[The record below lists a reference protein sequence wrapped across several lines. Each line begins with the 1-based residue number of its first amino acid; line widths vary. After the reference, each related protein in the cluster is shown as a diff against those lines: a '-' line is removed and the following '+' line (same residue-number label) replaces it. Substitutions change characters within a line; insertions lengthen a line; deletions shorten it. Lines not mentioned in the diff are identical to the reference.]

1 MKSVLR
7 SLSVLM
13 LSGVIFSC
21 NSGEEKAAAA
31 AVETEVIPQ
40 VRVQQVFERE
50 VEQIETFTAT
60 VEAETKNKI
69 APQMPL
75 RIKSILVEVGD
86 NVKKGQVLATLDATN
101 LEQARLKMKNDSIGG
116 IPLPP

>member
-1 MKSVLR
+1 MKSLLR

-50 VEQIETFTAT
+50 TDYS
-60 VEAETKNKI
+60 
-69 APQMPL
+69 PQ
-75 RIKSILVEVGD
+75 RKGILPWSQDG
-86 NVKKGQVLATLDATN
+86 LL
-101 LEQARLKMKNDSIGG
+101 
-116 IPLPP
+116 LPHSG